1 MKCVENLAGFTWK
14 GYLSHPDFLQFVHDP
29 GVWGLCF
36 GTYGRKALILMVLI
50 AFTNASSCTFQ
61 QQQQNIF

>member
-14 GYLSHPDFLQFVHDP
+14 GYLSHPEFLQFLHDP

-36 GTYGRKALILMVLI
+36 GTYGRKALVLMVLI
-50 AFTNASSCTFQ
+50 VFTYASMYLFNNNKT
-61 QQQQNIF
+61 IF